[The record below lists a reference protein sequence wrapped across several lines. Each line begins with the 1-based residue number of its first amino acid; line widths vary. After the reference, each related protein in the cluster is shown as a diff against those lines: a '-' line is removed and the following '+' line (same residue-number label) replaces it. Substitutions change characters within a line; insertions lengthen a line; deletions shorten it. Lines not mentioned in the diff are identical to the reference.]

1 MSLTK
6 KIDVKPHLLYCA
18 KRTGMMLHS
27 RFGGFYI
34 ANVTMDA
41 RQIQQ
46 STSLDIADKNRPQP
60 IAAR

>member
-1 MSLTK
+1 
-6 KIDVKPHLLYCA
+6 
-18 KRTGMMLHS
+18 MMLHS